1 MHHSLHILSSD
12 NSLGE
17 KSGKFKSWGRYV
29 LIAVV
34 VAAAIIDIGMGTPNE
49 LLSDITI
56 AILAGM
62 LLFNI
67 FTEELQSPENTSFRW
82 FVAGVIV
89 YMLLLAGSWVVES
102 KL

>member
-1 MHHSLHILSSD
+1 MVS
-12 NSLGE
+12 
-17 KSGKFKSWGRYV
+17 
-29 LIAVV
+29 
-34 VAAAIIDIGMGTPNE
+34 AAIIDIGMGTPNE

-56 AILAGM
+56 AIMAGM